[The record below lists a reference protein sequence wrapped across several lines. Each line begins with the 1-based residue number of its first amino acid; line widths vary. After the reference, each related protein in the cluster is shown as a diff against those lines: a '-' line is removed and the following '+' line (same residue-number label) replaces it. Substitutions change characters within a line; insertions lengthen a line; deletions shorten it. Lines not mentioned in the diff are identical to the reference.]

1 MKANI
6 KVMTVA
12 LTVFFVLGCERAEEV
27 NDAVPIHIENVENV
41 SASEDDV
48 TAATLARITSESV
61 TLTNYLYRESDKAM
75 ALYKQI
81 GNEIRTL
88 PPRKGEQCVKAVI
101 RSILAV
107 PYERLEQRYERPRSL
122 RRMWDIMR
130 DIGWP
135 GIGEVDIWEN
145 RILML
150 YRIRDTIKYAQSETD
165 NQYTR
170 NFIEGE
176 TGYIESESEYL
187 EQILA
192 AWIASPY
199 PPKGRSALGRAGEM
213 TEEDCAIIKVKLETF
228 LGRPIRAYEEIRK
241 ASIEK
246 VRQWR
251 LEEER
256 RRGGPDV
263 QVDTDGL

>member
-1 MKANI
+1 MNANI
-6 KVMTVA
+6 EVAMVA
-12 LTVFFVLGCERAEEV
+12 LTALFVFGCERAE
-27 NDAVPIHIENVENV
+27 NAKDAFPIHAENVETV

-48 TAATLARITSESV
+48 TAATLARITSASV

-75 ALYKQI
+75 ALYQRI
-81 GNEIRTL
+81 GNEILTL
-88 PPRKGEQCVKAVI
+88 PPGKGEQCVKAVI
-101 RSILAV
+101 RSILDV
-107 PYERLEQRYERPRSL
+107 PYERLDLRYERPRSL

-165 NQYTR
+165 NRYTR

-176 TGYIESESEYL
+176 TGYVESESEYL

-192 AWIASPY
+192 AWIASPR
-199 PPKGRSALGRAGEM
+199 PPEKRWSFSNAGM
-213 TEEDCAIIKVKLETF
+213 TEEDCAIIKDKLETF
-228 LGRPIRAYEEIRK
+228 LGRPIRTCDEIRRM
-241 ASIEK
+241 SIE
-246 VRQWR
+246 RIQQQE

>member
-1 MKANI
+1 MNAKTEVAI
-6 KVMTVA
+6 VA
-12 LTVFFVLGCERAEEV
+12 LTALFVVGCERAENSKDE
-27 NDAVPIHIENVENV
+27 VPIHAENVVTV

-48 TAATLARITSESV
+48 TAATLARITSASV

-75 ALYKQI
+75 ALYQRI
-81 GNEIRTL
+81 GNEILTL
-88 PPRKGEQCVKAVI
+88 PPGKGEQCVKAVI
-101 RSILAV
+101 RSILDV
-107 PYERLEQRYERPRSL
+107 PYERLDLRYERPRSL

-165 NQYTR
+165 NRYTR

-176 TGYIESESEYL
+176 TGYVESESEYL

-192 AWIASPY
+192 EWIASPR
-199 PPKGRSALGRAGEM
+199 PPEKRWSFSNAGM
-213 TEEDCAIIKVKLETF
+213 TEEDCAIIKEKLETF
-228 LGRPIRAYEEIRK
+228 LGRPIRTCDEIRRM
-241 ASIEK
+241 SIE
-246 VRQWR
+246 RIQQQE

>member
-1 MKANI
+1 MKVNLE
-6 KVMTVA
+6 VMMVAITV
-12 LTVFFVLGCERAEEV
+12 LFVLGCERAEDV
-27 NDAVPIHIENVENV
+27 KDAVPIHAENVKTF

-48 TAATLARITSESV
+48 TAATLARITSASV

-75 ALYKQI
+75 ALYQQI
-81 GNEIRTL
+81 GNDILTL
-88 PPRKGEQCVKAVI
+88 PPGKGEQCVKAVI

-135 GIGEVDIWEN
+135 GIEEVDVWET

-165 NQYTR
+165 NRYTR
-170 NFIEGE
+170 DFIKGE
-176 TGYIESESEYL
+176 TVYVESESEYL
-187 EQILA
+187 EQVLA
-192 AWIASPY
+192 AWIASPR
-199 PPKGRSALGRAGEM
+199 PPEQRWGLSNARM
-213 TEEDCAIIKVKLETF
+213 TEKDCAIIKAKLETF
-228 LGRPIRAYEEIRK
+228 LGRPIRTYEEIRK

-246 VRQWR
+246 VRQRR